1 MNEIIKEIN
10 DGVTS
15 IYLNN
20 KTLSDEDFNKL
31 SIVVSSNNTLTN
43 IKLIGTNIGDK
54 VVLNIYQMLYLLI
67 IH

>member
-31 SIVVSSNNTLTN
+31 SIVLSTNNTLTSIN
-43 IKLIGTNIGDK
+43 LSGNNIGDK